1 MDPLYNQSSQPNP
14 KVVKNFEEKEIRF
27 EALENISIESE
38 ITFKYGTIW
47 FEEKWTSFFIIVII
61 FGMYRDGN

>member
-1 MDPLYNQSSQPNP
+1 MDPLYNHSSQPNA

-47 FEEKWTSFFIIVII
+47 FEEK
-61 FGMYRDGN
+61 